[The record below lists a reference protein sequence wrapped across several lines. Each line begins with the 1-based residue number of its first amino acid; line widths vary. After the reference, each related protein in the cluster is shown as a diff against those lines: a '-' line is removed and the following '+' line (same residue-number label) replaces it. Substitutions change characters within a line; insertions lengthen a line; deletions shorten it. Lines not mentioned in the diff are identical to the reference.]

1 MFFFLYFSL
10 PDVYTQFRKS
20 VEAKCPVR
28 KIINVDDVKPVPE
41 GLEEG
46 QIPTMEDLGVKC

>member
-28 KIINVDDVKPVPE
+28 KIIDVDDVKPVPE